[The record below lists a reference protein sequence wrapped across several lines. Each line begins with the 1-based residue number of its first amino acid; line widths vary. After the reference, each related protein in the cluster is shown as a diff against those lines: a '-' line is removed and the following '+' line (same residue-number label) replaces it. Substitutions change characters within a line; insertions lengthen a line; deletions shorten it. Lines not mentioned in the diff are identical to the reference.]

1 MISPNHGIFYEMSI
15 LDMRFVRLKMSIK
28 GCLKMSRHSCVKIFI
43 QIYLKIS
50 GQICP
55 QYFRQMLCE
64 IFVRNLNFY

>member
-1 MISPNHGIFYEMSI
+1 
-15 LDMRFVRLKMSIK
+15 MRFVRLKMSIK